1 VVAKKKSLIPYMTA
15 KQITRSNLM
24 SNPEALSVVNH
35 RPLVLAGLAAVDYMH
50 LGPLSEHRS

>member
-1 VVAKKKSLIPYMTA
+1 
-15 KQITRSNLM
+15 M

-35 RPLVLAGLAAVDYMH
+35 RPLVLAGLAAVDYVH